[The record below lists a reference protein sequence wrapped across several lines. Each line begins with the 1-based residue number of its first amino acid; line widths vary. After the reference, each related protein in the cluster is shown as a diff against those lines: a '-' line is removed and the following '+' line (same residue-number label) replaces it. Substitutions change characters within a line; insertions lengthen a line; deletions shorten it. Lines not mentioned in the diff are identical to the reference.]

1 MQFIVV
7 AHDGKDKNALKR
19 RMKVREDHLKFAEEM
34 FDQGKWLYAAA
45 LLDDNGKMN
54 GTMIVCD
61 FESRDHL
68 EEEWFDKEP
77 YILGDVWEEIIV
89 SKAKVAQHC
98 LSKD

>member
-61 FESRDHL
+61 FESREQL
-68 EEEWFDKEP
+68 EEEWFDNEP
-77 YILGDVWEEIIV
+77 YILGDVWEEITV
-89 SKAKVAQHC
+89 SRARVAQHS
-98 LSKD
+98 LNK